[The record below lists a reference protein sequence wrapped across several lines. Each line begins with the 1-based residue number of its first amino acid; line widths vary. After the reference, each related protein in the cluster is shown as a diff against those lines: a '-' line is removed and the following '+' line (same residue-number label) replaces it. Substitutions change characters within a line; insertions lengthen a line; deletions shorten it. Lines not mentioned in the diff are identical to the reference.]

1 METQEKPVLVYNTI
15 KRGDIAIVGGA
26 LQLKDSLGI
35 RLNDIINLDIYAP
48 KAEVSQVVTVGGNTP
63 TIVAGATY
71 KLRISIPGDRKQGWS
86 RTDREFKAK
95 ALDTIADQAT
105 ERARLYVALAE
116 AINGNTDFAITAT
129 ANAGTSLVLTDDI
142 GYWRMGRRGVSNIRP
157 VLDDSGRGFVTADV
171 SLTTEG
177 VYSLGVGTELLK
189 KNPLSD
195 PLIGNAYRGD
205 MLYSNLDQVV
215 GGQLYHT
222 VVIESLV
229 TTSLSIQGTPQTKRL
244 VQILFI
250 DNGTGTDTAN
260 AANFEYALLELEK
273 AALNKYKDDSLS
285 LLLFGD
291 SDVVTLGPN
300 GGTAVVTASV
310 SNKVVGA
317 NKVFE
322 SRNIGAPASA
332 AIAEI
337 TNLSTLGYDIDGD
350 ETDGEGFE
358 FSLGV
363 QDGNPE
369 LIAGRDSG
377 TVRVTAKM
385 VDVTDAEIVVGFRA
399 KTFTTGVFTTLDDYA
414 AIGNVGGGEELDL
427 AGNIDNGTDYA
438 AVVSGKEIA
447 NATDFNLQVSLLAD
461 GSAKGFLNDE
471 PFDILSAAGVPLVFP
486 ADTVLIPFV
495 QAINVNGT
503 SPTLTLKKLFFLGEN
518 KDRSSGGFVRGA

>member
-129 ANAGTSLVLTDDI
+129 ANAGTSLTLTDDI

-250 DNGTGTDTAN
+250 DNGTGTDTSN
-260 AANFEYALLELEK
+260 AAAFEYALLELEK
-273 AALNKYKDDSLS
+273 AALNKYKNDTISALI
-285 LLLFGD
+285 FGD
-291 SDVVTLGPN
+291 KPALTFGAN
-300 GGTAVVTASV
+300 GQAAVVTAAAV
-310 SNKVVGA
+310 NNVLVGDSQIKST
-317 NKVFE
+317 NL
-322 SRNIGAPASA
+322 GAAATA
-332 AIAEI
+332 AIASV
-337 TNLSTLGYDIDGD
+337 TNIAGLGYDVDGD

-358 FSLGV
+358 FNLGV
-363 QDGNPE
+363 GAGDPH
-369 LIAGRDSG
+369 LLAGRDSG
-377 TVRVTAKM
+377 TIRASFNIA
-385 VDVTDAEIVVGFRA
+385 DVTDAQVVLGFRKKA
-399 KTFTTGVFTTLDDYA
+399 AANADYSAYTDYA
-414 AIGNVGGGEELDL
+414 VVGNVGGGESMDV
-427 AGNIDNGTDYA
+427 AGNLNDGTD
-438 AVVSGKEIA
+438 VLTEDVGTDIA
-447 NATDFNLQVSLLAD
+447 DGTDFTVQVSLLAD
-461 GSAKGFLNDE
+461 GSVKAFVNDV
-471 PFDILSAAGVPLVFP
+471 PYDILSAASTPLIF
-486 ADTVLIPFV
+486 DEDDELIPFV
-495 QAINVNGT
+495 QVINVGGA
-503 SPTLTLKKLFFLGEN
+503 SPTSILKKLFVLGEN